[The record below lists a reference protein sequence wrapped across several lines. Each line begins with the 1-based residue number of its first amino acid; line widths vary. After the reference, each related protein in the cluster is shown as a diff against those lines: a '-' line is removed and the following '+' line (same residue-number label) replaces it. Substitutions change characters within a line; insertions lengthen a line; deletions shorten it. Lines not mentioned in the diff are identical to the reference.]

1 MREAE
6 RFYRERDKRS
16 SEYRALLDSR
26 SRPVHVA
33 ISRDA
38 AASPS
43 GQLLLLALVNQL
55 SRGYRRITFG
65 VPDEEIP
72 VLVSVPF
79 ASGALAATVLE
90 TGRQIDPYGSFTL
103 GVPTADSIVLGIG
116 QPDIPAGSWYLSARG
131 AVGGISQSASTWT
144 SGESAETGAGVAAC
158 LGAAAA
164 WRIGLGMPVGPWE
177 LALPTI
183 GADPAR
189 ASRLSPSTADP
200 GRVLMVGA
208 GAVGN
213 AVAYWAKALGVAGEW
228 TIVDGD
234 DAELSNTNR
243 GLCMTPRHT
252 DWFGGPP
259 LNKAEVVA
267 EYMGA
272 HPVPKWFEQAN
283 LHPASFDVVL
293 ALANGRDVRPAIASL
308 SHPLVLHAT
317 TGQNWN
323 ALAHRHIAFTDDC
336 IGCRMREQPRLALAC
351 STATV
356 TEPDGTSRDA
366 ALPFLSAAAGLM
378 LVGDLCGVAAGWLA
392 QDPIN
397 RRGWWFDF
405 QGRGTQAA
413 VCACLDSCQSWYSRP
428 IYQATYGSTR
438 WASLGK

>member
-1 MREAE
+1 MTEAE

-16 SEYRALLDSR
+16 SEYGALLDSR

-33 ISRDA
+33 VSRDA
-38 AASPS
+38 AASRS

-55 SRGYRRITFG
+55 SRGFRRITFG
-65 VPDEEIP
+65 LPDAEVPL
-72 VLVSVPF
+72 LVSVPF
-79 ASGALAATVLE
+79 ASGTLAATVLE
-90 TGRQIDPYGSFTL
+90 TAGKVDPYGSFTL
-103 GVPTADSIVLGIG
+103 GAPTADSIVLGIG
-116 QPDIPAGSWYLSARG
+116 QPDLPAGSWYLSARG
-131 AVGGISQSASTWT
+131 AVGGISQAASTWT
-144 SGESAETGAGVAAC
+144 ASVSAEIGAGVAAC

-164 WRIGLGMPVGPWE
+164 WRIGLGMPVVAWE

-183 GADPAR
+183 GDDPAR
-189 ASRLSPSTADP
+189 VSRLSSPVDP

-234 DAELSNTNR
+234 DVELSNTNR
-243 GLCMTPRHT
+243 GLCMIPRHT
-252 DWFGGPP
+252 GWSGGHP

-272 HPVPKWFEQAN
+272 RAVPKWFEQAN
-283 LHPASFDVVL
+283 LDASSFDVVL
-293 ALANGRDVRPAIASL
+293 ALANGGDVRPAIASL

-336 IGCRMREQPRLALAC
+336 IGCRMRGQTQLALAC

-356 TEPDGTSRDA
+356 TDADGTSRDA

-378 LVGDLCGVAAGWLA
+378 LVGDLFGLTVGWLE
-392 QDPIN
+392 QDRVN
-397 RRGWWFDF
+397 RRSWLFDF
-405 QGRGTQAA
+405 QGRGTQAG
-413 VCACLDSCQSWYSRP
+413 VCACSDSCGSWYPPP

-438 WASLGK
+438 WASLAK